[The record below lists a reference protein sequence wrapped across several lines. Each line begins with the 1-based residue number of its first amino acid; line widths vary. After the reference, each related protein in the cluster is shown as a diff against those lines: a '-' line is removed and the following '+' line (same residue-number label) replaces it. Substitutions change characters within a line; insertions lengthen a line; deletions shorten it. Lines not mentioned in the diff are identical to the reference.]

1 MVWIELIDNLAVLI
15 ALSVVSGFIDARWKR
30 GTRAGVL
37 LQGIVFGGAAV
48 IGMLRPFVFLPG
60 LVFDGR
66 SVMISLGGLFF
77 GPGTA
82 AVACLMTIPLRLA
95 LGGSGVAM
103 GVLVIL
109 SSALIGVVFHRR
121 QARKS
126 REIPAATLLGF
137 GVLVHLA
144 MLAMTAALPPDLIL
158 PVLKRIGWPVML
170 AYPLATVMIGKILS
184 DQVARY
190 DFLASLQASEERY
203 RELVEHANSII
214 LRITPDG
221 TITFLNEFAQRFFGF
236 TPAEI
241 LGRNIVGSIVPAT
254 DSEGK
259 DLAVAMRDI
268 ELHPE
273 RYGSYENENM
283 RKDGSRCWL
292 TWRNQGIRDEQG
304 RCVAVL
310 CLGTDITERR
320 RAEAALAREQ
330 LFSEKLLDSLPGI
343 FYLYSYPELRLV
355 RWNRNHETLL
365 GFEAGEIKDRDIMEW
380 HLPEAK
386 EAVRRGIDVVME
398 KGQDT
403 VETLLL
409 AKDGRRVPFLLTGV
423 RFEAQGR
430 AYLMGVGVD
439 ITERKRAEEALR
451 RNVAQQRA
459 MVANIAD
466 VIAIIDQDGINRYK
480 SPNIEKWFGWRPEE
494 VVGVSAWENIHPEDL
509 ERAREFFGALLREP
523 NANGAGECRYRC
535 KDGSYKWIAYTAVNL
550 VHDPDIRGV
559 LLNYHDLTAHKRA
572 AAEKAK
578 LEAQFQQA
586 QKMESVGRLA
596 GGVAHDFN
604 NMLQAILSNAALAL
618 DEVPAASPVREGLEE
633 IQKAA
638 LRSSDLTRQL
648 LAFARR
654 QTIAPKVLDLNEAV
668 EGLLKMLR
676 RLIGEDIH
684 LAWLPAAGL
693 GLVKVD
699 PTQIDQIL
707 ANLCVNARDAI
718 GGVGKITIETG
729 AAVFDEAYCADHPGF
744 LPGEYVRLAVSDN
757 GHGMDKETQAHLFEP
772 FFTTKGVGEGTG
784 LGLATIYG
792 IVKQNHGFIYV
803 YSEPGQGT
811 TFKLYLPRHAGR
823 VAPTPAKSTREL
835 PRSAGETVLVVED
848 EPAILA
854 IARKVLARLG
864 YTVLAARTPGEALAL
879 AETPAGEIHLLMTD
893 VVMPE
898 MNGRDLA
905 QRLLSIHPK
914 LKCLFMSG
922 YTANVIAHHGVL
934 NEGVHFIQKPFSME
948 ELAAKVR
955 QALER

>member
-1 MVWIELIDNLAVLI
+1 MVWIELISNLALLI
-15 ALSVVSGFIDARWKR
+15 ALSVVSGFIDTRWKR
-30 GTRAGVL
+30 NSRAGVL
-37 LQGIVFGGAAV
+37 LQGVVFGGAAV
-48 IGMLRPFVFLPG
+48 IGMLRPFVFVPG

-66 SVMISLGGLFF
+66 SVMVSLGGLFF
-77 GPGTA
+77 GPWTA
-82 AVACLMTIPLRLA
+82 AVGCLMTIPLRLA
-95 LGGSGVAM
+95 QGGPGAAM

-121 QARKS
+121 QLRKS
-126 REIPAATLLGF
+126 REIPATTLLSF

-158 PVLKRIGWPVML
+158 PVLKNIGWPVML
-170 AYPLATVMIGKILS
+170 AYPLATVLIGKILS
-184 DQVARY
+184 DQVARHN
-190 DFLASLQASEERY
+190 FLASLQASEERY
-203 RELVEHANSII
+203 RELIEHVNSAIV
-214 LRITPDG
+214 RISPDG
-221 TITFLNEFAQRFFGF
+221 TVLFLNEFAQRFFGY

-241 LGRNIVGSIVPAT
+241 LGRNIVGTIVPAT
-254 DSEGK
+254 ATAGTQ
-259 DLAVAMRDI
+259 LAAVMRDMGS
-268 ELHPE
+268 HPE
-273 RYGSYENENM
+273 RCTSYENENM
-283 RKDGSRCWL
+283 RKDGTRCWL
-292 TWRNQGIRDEQG
+292 AWRNQDIRDEQG
-304 RCVAVL
+304 RCVALL
-310 CLGTDITERR
+310 CAGTDITERR
-320 RAEAALAREQ
+320 RAESALQREQ

-365 GFEAGEIKDRDIMEW
+365 GFGAGEIKNRHLTEW
-380 HLPEAK
+380 HLPEAG
-386 EAVRRGIDVVME
+386 EAVRQAVSEVME
-398 KGQDT
+398 KGQNT
-403 VETLLL
+403 VEALLL
-409 AKDGRRVPFLLTGV
+409 TKAGQAIPFLLTGV
-423 RFEAQGR
+423 RFEEQGR
-430 AYLMGVGVD
+430 TYLMGVGVD

-451 RNVAQQRA
+451 RNEAQQRA
-459 MVANIAD
+459 MVANITD

-494 VVGVSAWENIHPEDL
+494 VVGVSTWDNIHPEDL
-509 ERAREFFGALLREP
+509 ESARKVFGALLKEP
-523 NANGAGECRYRC
+523 NAHGTGECRYKC
-535 KDGSYKWIAYTAVNL
+535 KEGHYKWIEFTGINL
-550 VHDPDIRGV
+550 VHDADIRGV

-604 NMLQAILSNAALAL
+604 NMLQAILGNAALAL
-618 DEVPAASPVREGLEE
+618 EEIPPVSPARESLEE

-638 LRSSDLTRQL
+638 LRSADLTRQL

-684 LAWLPAAGL
+684 LAWLPAADL
-693 GLVKVD
+693 GPVKVD

-718 GGVGKITIETG
+718 DGVGKVTIETG
-729 AAVFDEAYCADHPGF
+729 NAVFDEAYCADHPGF
-744 LPGEYVRLAVSDN
+744 VPGEYVRLAVSDD
-757 GHGMDKETQAHLFEP
+757 GRGMDKETQAHLFEP

-792 IVKQNHGFIYV
+792 IVKQNHGFVHV

-811 TFKLYLPRHAGR
+811 TFRLYLPRHAGQAAATR
-823 VAPTPAKSTREL
+823 TEPARAL
-835 PRSAGETVLVVED
+835 PRSSGETVLLVED

-864 YTVLAARTPGEALAL
+864 YTVLTARTPGEAIGL
-879 AETPAGEIHLLMTD
+879 AETPAREIHLLMTD

-905 QRLLSIHPK
+905 RRILSIHPK

-934 NEGVHFIQKPFSME
+934 DEGVHFIQKPFSME
-948 ELAAKVR
+948 DLAAKVR
-955 QALER
+955 QALRE